1 MKWKRS
7 VLVHVCQQYTKYINL
22 SIKVSISNDKGHDFL
37 DKAVS
42 IWHTHWGGDL
52 ILPLFDNC
60 ETLQWQ
66 GNQGLQELSSASPQ
80 LYLLYY
86 SLY

>member
-1 MKWKRS
+1 M
-7 VLVHVCQQYTKYINL
+7 VHVCHQYARYMDLT
-22 SIKVSISNDKGHDFL
+22 IKVSISKDKGHDVL

-42 IWHTHWGGDL
+42 ICHTHWGDL

-66 GNQGLQELSSASPQ
+66 GNQGLQELSSSSPQ
-80 LYLLYY
+80 LYVLYWPM
-86 SLY
+86 